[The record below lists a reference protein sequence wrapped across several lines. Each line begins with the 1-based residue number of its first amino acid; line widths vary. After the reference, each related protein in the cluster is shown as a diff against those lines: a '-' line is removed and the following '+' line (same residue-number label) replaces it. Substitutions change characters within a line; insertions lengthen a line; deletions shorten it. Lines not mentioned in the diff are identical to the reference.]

1 MVLMPGFQSTRL
13 ATEGALEPFLFLYT
27 DDSIQGNPETC
38 NQSSM
43 MLNYEVKNNTIYPDR
58 LCKGDTYIEQK
69 EIIITMHKTS
79 DRANAI
85 FKKD

>member
-1 MVLMPGFQSTRL
+1 MTAQ
-13 ATEGALEPFLFLYT
+13 E
-27 DDSIQGNPETC
+27 SINTH
-38 NQSSM
+38 
-43 MLNYEVKNNTIYPDR
+43 TIYPDR